1 MTKEEKNN
9 KVEEEKKEQPDLTGD
24 ESDVKAE
31 KTDPKANKIDRDD
44 VELKS
49 PLKGNKAKD

>member
-1 MTKEEKNN
+1 MTKEEQNN

-31 KTDPKANKIDRDD
+31 KTDPKPNKIDRDD
-44 VELKS
+44 VELRS